1 MLQEESLSN
10 EEELAVWQKL
20 ATLLEHLGIDDFHQ
34 HGDIV
39 TSVVPLE
46 LYQRMACK
54 CNTLEQEQKLLK
66 REFLDVMQS
75 S

>member
-10 EEELAVWQKL
+10 EEELAIWEKL

-46 LYQRMACK
+46 LYQ
-54 CNTLEQEQKLLK
+54 
-66 REFLDVMQS
+66 
-75 S
+75 